1 MREPDASFVLAVDLG
16 GSHATCALVSGRQVL
31 ASEGVPLNGGA
42 GLAGALS
49 RLAGTLRALRDRIP
63 PGMGPCKGIGFSF
76 CGLVDC
82 ARSRIVATNKK
93 YDDAP
98 GIDLVEWARAELGLP
113 LRLENDARTALLGER
128 HAGAAEGFDD
138 IVMMTF
144 GTGIGGAAMIEGRL
158 LRGKHFQAGCLG
170 GHLEVDYHGRVCSCG
185 NVGCVEAEASTW
197 SLPSICEAH
206 PLFPGSALAALPH
219 IGFEDLFRLAAGGD
233 GCASAVRDLCI
244 RVWSAG
250 AVSLIHAYDP
260 EVVVLG
266 GGVMS
271 AADQIL
277 PPMREYVGRH
287 AWTPWGKVEIRAA
300 ALGNRA
306 SLLGAIPL
314 LEANAS

>member
-1 MREPDASFVLAVDLG
+1 MLAVDLG
-16 GSHATCALVSGRQVL
+16 GSHATCALVSGREVL
-31 ASEGVPLNGGA
+31 ASEDVRLDRRA
-42 GLAGALS
+42 GLASAL
-49 RLAGTLRALRDRIP
+49 RLLVDPLRALRDRIP

-76 CGLVDC
+76 CGLVDS
-82 ARSRIVATNKK
+82 ARSRILATNEK

-98 GIDLVEWARAELGLP
+98 RIDLVEWARGELGLP
-113 LRLENDARTALLGER
+113 LKLENDARTALLGER

-170 GHLEVDYHGRVCSCG
+170 GHLEVDYRGRTCSCG

-197 SLPSICEAH
+197 SLPQICAAH
-206 PLFPGSALAALPH
+206 PLFPGSHLAVLPNV
-219 IGFEDLFRLAAGGD
+219 GFEDLFRLAAAGD
-233 GCASAVRDLCI
+233 RCAAAVRDSCI

-250 AVSLIHAYDP
+250 AVTLIHAYDP
-260 EVVVLG
+260 EVLVLG
-266 GGVMS
+266 GGVMT

-277 PPMREYVGRH
+277 PPMREYVKRH
-287 AWTPWGKVEIRAA
+287 AWTPWGNVEIRPA

-314 LEANAS
+314 VEARASC